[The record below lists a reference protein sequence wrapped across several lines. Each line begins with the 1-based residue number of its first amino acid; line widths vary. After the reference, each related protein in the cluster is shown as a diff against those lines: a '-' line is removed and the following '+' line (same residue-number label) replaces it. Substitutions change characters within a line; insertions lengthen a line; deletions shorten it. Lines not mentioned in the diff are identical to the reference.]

1 MTRSDYAAILIEAKT
16 SLNEITFLGSLLLSE
31 QEVPQEVKDA
41 IFGAE
46 DRIKSVMVW
55 ATQERYSINTKLM
68 EVNQAKEVVRKKQQE
83 FKDAQ
88 RKLSELMGN

>member
-1 MTRSDYAAILIEAKT
+1 MTRSDYAAILIQAKT
-16 SLNEITFLGSLLLSE
+16 SLNEVTFLGSLLLGE
-31 QEVPQEVKDA
+31 QEVPQEVKDE

-55 ATQERYSINTKLM
+55 ATQERDCVNTKLM
-68 EVNQAKEVVRKKQQE
+68 EVNQAKEDLRKKQQE